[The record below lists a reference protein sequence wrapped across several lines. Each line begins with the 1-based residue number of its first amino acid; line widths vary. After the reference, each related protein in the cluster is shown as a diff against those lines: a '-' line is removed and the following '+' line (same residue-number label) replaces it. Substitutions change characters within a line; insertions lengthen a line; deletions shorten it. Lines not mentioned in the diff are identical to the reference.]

1 MLIEQL
7 KTIDDLSDI
16 LDTFTIDEDKH
27 FALTSNLNKCLSQP
41 LWKSSLPEVFL

>member
-27 FALTSNLNKCLSQP
+27 FCFN
-41 LWKSSLPEVFL
+41 